1 MRHTAVIARLALRE
15 LWISYRLLLVLAAYI
30 GVGAVVA
37 LIPAPLPTTFERL
50 SIGMSAATLVA
61 VATAAGSISVERSLG
76 RAGWLVTRSIGR
88 GTLLVGWFVALSGVM
103 LVGLGATGAL
113 GWLAAS
119 STETRV
125 EPRAYAATLAGIAAT
140 AVAAI
145 ALGLLLGCL
154 LRPRTAVLA
163 AIVACMAIGVA
174 VWLGLPGVRMPVV
187 ALMELPGLAR
197 PIAVALQGTGV
208 CLAAAAA
215 ILAVARIVFARV
227 DL

>member
-15 LWISYRLLLVLAAYI
+15 LWISYRLLLVLAVYI

-50 SIGMSAATLVA
+50 AIGIGAATLVVA
-61 VATAAGSISVERSLG
+61 ATAAGSISVERSLG

-88 GTLLVGWFVALSGVM
+88 GTLLVGWFMALSGVM
-103 LVGLGATGAL
+103 LAGLGAAGVL

-119 STETRV
+119 SAGTRV

-163 AIVACMAIGVA
+163 AIVVCLAIGVA
-174 VWLGLPGVRMPVV
+174 LWLGIPGIRMPVV
-187 ALMELPGLAR
+187 ALMELPRLAR
-197 PIAVALQGTGV
+197 PIAVGLQGTGV
-208 CLAAAAA
+208 CLAAAGA
-215 ILAVARIVFARV
+215 ILVVARIVFARV